1 MIAGIGIPIE
11 LRDQSIT
18 IGTVVKA
25 FYLLPTNST
34 DYTQP
39 SIDYVRKKRSSTR
52 WVTYKLIE
60 NFLQRSGYGDG
71 KACLLRSICEV
82 AAQPFERKT
91 GILAEIIHAVLTW
104 AIRIL
109 WKIPLQCNFQT
120 VVDSWTSRQ
129 SFELRVS
136 RSWKIW
142 KRSRQLR
149 RFVSGMS
156 SQFFPAVYENVRVKH
171 T

>member
-1 MIAGIGIPIE
+1 MVQVTWRIGIPIE

-91 GILAEIIHAVLTW
+91 GILAEIIHAVLTPSST
-104 AIRIL
+104 RE
-109 WKIPLQCNFQT
+109 PLDNHSNCEYHAAEKFGREVDNCAVLFPECPLNFFQ
-120 VVDSWTSRQ
+120 
-129 SFELRVS
+129 
-136 RSWKIW
+136 
-142 KRSRQLR
+142 
-149 RFVSGMS
+149 
-156 SQFFPAVYENVRVKH
+156 QFTRMLE
-171 T
+171 